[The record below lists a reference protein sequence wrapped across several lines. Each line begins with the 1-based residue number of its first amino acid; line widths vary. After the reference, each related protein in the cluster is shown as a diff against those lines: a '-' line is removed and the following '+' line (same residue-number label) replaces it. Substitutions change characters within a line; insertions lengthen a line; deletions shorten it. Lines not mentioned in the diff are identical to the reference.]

1 MPETPTFERVG
12 SAWVAR
18 NPANRGVIEF
28 YGGAIFE
35 RCPTLFYEEYLEGL
49 FQGGYNIVA
58 FTFPISFNH
67 TKVAEGLVQPRK
79 DVFAQLSF
87 PVSAPDYPHFWVGHS
102 IGCKIISLVQI
113 LITQSAT
120 ENAQQPTLLLAPDIS
135 GTKAAVPG
143 PLAAILD
150 WLGLGV
156 KPTEPQTKAIITQN
170 PDILSVAGLISFAD
184 DSIAGNADG
193 TLPKG
198 GNGSVEWFIDTLS
211 GKDDGGSI
219 PFFTHA
225 QLLGKHL
232 APLGYDFEFRIA
244 ALLSGAKRRA
254 FGRRFEA
261 TSKADAIAET
271 SVAIL
276 EQLRLHIP
284 Q

>member
-1 MPETPTFERVG
+1 MPETPPFERVG

-18 NPANRGVIEF
+18 NPANKGVIEF

-49 FQGGYNIVA
+49 FEGGYNIVA

-67 TKVAEGLVQPRK
+67 TKVAEGLVQTRK
-79 DVFAQLSF
+79 DVLGQLSF
-87 PVSAPDYPHFWVGHS
+87 PASAPEYPHFWVGHS
-102 IGCKIISLVQI
+102 IGCKIISLLQI

-120 ENAQQPTLLLAPDIS
+120 ENARQPTLLLAPDIS

-156 KPTEPQTKAIITQN
+156 KPTEPQTKAIISKNQ
-170 PDILSVAGLISFAD
+170 DILAATGLISFAD
-184 DSIAGNADG
+184 DSIAGNAEG

-198 GNGSVEWFIDTLS
+198 GNGSVEWFINTLS
-211 GKDDGGSI
+211 GRDNGGTL

-225 QLLGKHL
+225 QLPGKHL
-232 APLGYDFEFRIA
+232 APLGYDFESRIA
-244 ALLSGAKRRA
+244 ALLAGVKRRT
-254 FGRRFEA
+254 FGRRLEA
-261 TSKADAIAET
+261 TSKAEAIAET
-271 SVAIL
+271 SIAMF
-276 EQLRLHIP
+276 EQLRLRIP